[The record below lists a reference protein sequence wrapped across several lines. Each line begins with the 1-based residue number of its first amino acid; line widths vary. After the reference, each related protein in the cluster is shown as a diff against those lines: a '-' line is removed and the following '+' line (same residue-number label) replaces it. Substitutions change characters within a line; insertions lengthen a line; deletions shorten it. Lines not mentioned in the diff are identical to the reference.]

1 MGMADTVIP
10 FFASKNALLSSARK
24 TNKPTLEGRLIQ
36 YQTLLYLPA
45 SLL

>member
-1 MGMADTVIP
+1 MGMANTAIP
-10 FFASKNALLSSARK
+10 FFASKKILLSSARK

-36 YQTLLYLPA
+36 YQALLYLPA